1 MNYFI
6 QNLYFEKLNDVLTLD
21 QHVQQILDN
30 LKLVNENVAE
40 NKAVAQQKQKQNY
53 DKNLKKRKVE
63 VLKLAT
69 RSFCTKRQKQ
79 KKRRFTETSF

>member
-6 QNLYFEKLNDVLTLD
+6 QNLYFEKLKDVLTLD

-30 LKLVNENVAE
+30 LKLFNENVAE

-63 VLKLAT
+63 DIEVGDQVLL
-69 RSFCTKRQKQ
+69 
-79 KKRRFTETSF
+79 

>member
-63 VLKLAT
+63 DIEVGDQVLL
-69 RSFCTKRQKQ
+69 
-79 KKRRFTETSF
+79 

>member
-30 LKLVNENVAE
+30 LKLFNENVAE

-63 VLKLAT
+63 DIEVGDQVLL
-69 RSFCTKRQKQ
+69 
-79 KKRRFTETSF
+79 